1 MPTSL
6 ALRIDELTH
15 TWNERSQK
23 LAAFHNETNPDSA
36 HKTIEKGQ
44 EFMSHIIVIGGGAA
58 GMMAALTAAEMNH
71 AAGPATRVTL
81 LEKNEKLGKKIYITG
96 KGRCNF
102 TNACDFNTFISNV
115 VTNPKF
121 MYSSLRAFGPED
133 MIGFL
138 EESGCPTKVERGNRA
153 FPESDHA
160 SDVTAALAR
169 RMKAAGVEVHLETEV
184 LEIRRSEDAAN
195 VNGAASAH
203 SGPRFQISAKEHKS
217 GRKHIYEADAVIIAT
232 GGLSYPSTGSTGD
245 GYRFAADFG
254 LESKSCSAALVPL
267 ETKEE
272 DYRELQGVSL
282 KNVSVKMTGKEALGK
297 EVSGKAASG
306 KAASGKEKVLYDS
319 EPGEL
324 LFTHFGLSGPLILTA
339 SSIAAEFIT
348 ERKTDRN
355 IKIFIDLKP
364 ALTEEMLDARI
375 LRDFEEARNQN
386 IENALGKLLISSLR
400 PVILRRAGIRADKK
414 VRDITK
420 EERAHLVQAIKHL
433 DYTVTGTR
441 GYNEAIVTHGGVAV
455 SEINPKTMESRKVRG
470 LYFAGE
476 VLDVD
481 AFTGGFNLQI
491 AWSTGRAAGNAA
503 RAAT

>member
-1 MPTSL
+1 MTEIL
-6 ALRIDELTH
+6 
-15 TWNERSQK
+15 
-23 LAAFHNETNPDSA
+23 
-36 HKTIEKGQ
+36 
-44 EFMSHIIVIGGGAA
+44 VIGGGAA
-58 GMMAALTAAEMNH
+58 GMMAALTAAEKNT
-71 AAGPATRVTL
+71 AAHVTL

-121 MYSSLRAFGPED
+121 MYSSLRAFAPED
-133 MIGFL
+133 MIEFL
-138 EESGCPTKVERGNRA
+138 EASGCPTKVERGNRA

-169 RMKAAGVEVHLETEV
+169 RMKAAGVEVKLETEV
-184 LEIRRSEDAAN
+184 LGIEQIPAANTSGVDQSTNTAN
-195 VNGAASAH
+195 VNAADPVSSAGF
-203 SGPRFQISAKEHKS
+203 SPRFRILTKDRKT
-217 GRKHIYEADAVIIAT
+217 GRKQIRKADAVIIAT

-245 GYRFAADFG
+245 GYRFAEELG
-254 LESKSCSAALVPL
+254 LESTAREAALVPL
-267 ETKEE
+267 ETAED

-282 KNVSVKMTGKEALGK
+282 KNVSVKMTLHTPGA
-297 EVSGKAASG
+297 
-306 KAASGKEKVLYDS
+306 KEKILYES

-339 SSIAAEFIT
+339 SSIAANYLKDSGSRDSAGKNMT
-348 ERKTDRN
+348 GLTVS
-355 IKIFIDLKP
+355 IDLKP
-364 ALTEEMLDARI
+364 ALTEEMLDARV
-375 LRDFEEARNQN
+375 LRDFEEARNQH
-386 IENALGKLLISSLR
+386 ILNALGKLLISSLR
-400 PVILRRAGIRADKK
+400 PVVLNRAGIPEDKK
-414 VRDITK
+414 VRDITR
-420 EERAHLVQAIKHL
+420 EERIRLVHTIKNME
-433 DYTVTGTR
+433 YTVTGNR

-455 SEINPKTMESRKVRG
+455 SEINPKTMESRKIPG

-503 RAAT
+503 GATT

>member
-1 MPTSL
+1 
-6 ALRIDELTH
+6 
-15 TWNERSQK
+15 
-23 LAAFHNETNPDSA
+23 
-36 HKTIEKGQ
+36 
-44 EFMSHIIVIGGGAA
+44 MSHIIVIGGGAA
-58 GMMAALTAAEMNH
+58 GMMAALTAAEKNT
-71 AAGPATRVTL
+71 AAHVTL

-121 MYSSLRAFGPED
+121 MYSSLRAFAPED
-133 MIGFL
+133 MIEFL

-169 RMKAAGVEVHLETEV
+169 RIKAAGVEVKLETEV
-184 LEIRRSEDAAN
+184 LGIEQIPAANASGVDQSTDTAN
-195 VNGAASAH
+195 VNAADPMSGNVNAADPVSAAGI
-203 SGPRFQISAKEHKS
+203 SPRFRILTKDRKT
-217 GRKHIYEADAVIIAT
+217 GRKQIRKADAVIIAT

-245 GYRFAADFG
+245 GYRFAEELG
-254 LESKSCSAALVPL
+254 LESTAREAALVPL
-267 ETKEE
+267 ETAED

-282 KNVSVKMTGKEALGK
+282 KNVSVRMILHMPGEKNSHAPGEKVPKSSDAKGRT
-297 EVSGKAASG
+297 SGA
-306 KAASGKEKVLYDS
+306 KEKILYES

-339 SSIAAEFIT
+339 SSIAAKYLKDIGSRDST
-348 ERKTDRN
+348 GKSGTGLTV
-355 IKIFIDLKP
+355 FIDLKP

-455 SEINPKTMESRKVRG
+455 SEINPKTMESRKVPG

-503 RAAT
+503 GTAT